1 MSTSIKDL
9 EMRLEVLMC
18 QRRDY
23 QKQIKQL
30 QLEIG
35 KRYVELTTTDGH
47 YALTHRFTFQSH
59 AEMAHLVHDL
69 QMAEESF
76 NYTVAQIIKVKEELK
91 IQRKELAK

>member
-23 QKQIKQL
+23 QKQIKQR

-35 KRYVELTTTDGH
+35 KP
-47 YALTHRFTFQSH
+47 
-59 AEMAHLVHDL
+59 
-69 QMAEESF
+69 
-76 NYTVAQIIKVKEELK
+76 
-91 IQRKELAK
+91 